1 MGCSTME
8 NAHMA
13 SKGKYVTNLRDTLY
27 SRFENVVWK
36 LSSENNILQNYKFH
50 HPDIILCILID
61 GANVARLGKLFT

>member
-1 MGCSTME
+1 
-8 NAHMA
+8 MA

-50 HPDIILCILID
+50 HPDIFC
-61 GANVARLGKLFT
+61 VS

>member
-36 LSSENNILQNYKFH
+36 LSSENNIVAKLQISSSRYYFAYFNSRRQ
-50 HPDIILCILID
+50 CS
-61 GANVARLGKLFT
+61 